1 PFLFWLFFLGFYLFL
16 PRGIYEQSHFHPV
29 ISLRTLS
36 IMRMTYITALFWGL
50 GLLSYST
57 HQWVILYYFLLW
69 IVPMFTTFSF
79 LTILQQGVQ
88 HANAD
93 QGWLSNSRVFI
104 LNPFVEFCLF
114 PFGLGYHQPH
124 HMFPSVPQYHL
135 KKLHKMLM
143 DYPEYRE
150 KATIVNGYLFSP

>member
-1 PFLFWLFFLGFYLFL
+1 W
-16 PRGIYEQSHFHPV
+16 
-29 ISLRTLS
+29 
-36 IMRMTYITALFWGL
+36 
-50 GLLSYST
+50 
-57 HQWVILYYFLLW
+57 IL
-69 IVPMFTTFSF
+69 PMFTTFSF

-124 HMFPSVPQYHL
+124 HMFPSVPQYRL

-150 KATIVNGYLFSP
+150 KATIVKGYVFSPFGRSQLYPTVVEGLGHPYAPRKGQEIHIDHSVLENDRVDEMRE